1 MKRRRFLAITAAAS
15 LAGRAAAAP
24 ARWDGLA
31 FGGDVSVTIRG
42 GRGADAALRGVV
54 ADIRRIEKKFSLFD
68 PDSDICRLNRS
79 GSIPM
84 DADWRGIVQHV
95 DDLHRATAGMFDPT
109 VQPLWRLMASTSGT
123 PDQAAWRAAQALLGW
138 SRVRHDGGRLQL
150 DRGQA
155 LTLNGIAQGFASDLI
170 AERLHLAGFDEVLVD
185 LGEFRAGRAGRWR
198 VGIDGLPDRI
208 SLRNSALA
216 ISAPGAMQFG
226 ADGAAGHIFDAT
238 GPAPRPAR
246 WRLAAVHA
254 GSAAVADGLSTGFAL
269 MEADAIRRAMVGTC
283 RQVVLVSADG
293 EELRLDA
300 ATPA

>member
-1 MKRRRFLAITAAAS
+1 MKRRRFLAIAAAAS
-15 LAGRAAAAP
+15 LAGPAAAAP
-24 ARWDGLA
+24 VRWDGLA

-42 GRGADAALRGVV
+42 GRAADAALRAVV
-54 ADIRRIEKKFSLFD
+54 GDIRRIERKFSLFD
-68 PDSDICRLNRS
+68 PDSDLSRLNRTGAIS
-79 GSIPM
+79 M
-84 DADWRGIVQHV
+84 DADWRVIVQHV
-95 DDLHRATAGMFDPT
+95 DNLHRATDGIFDPT

-123 PDQAAWRAAQALLGW
+123 PGEAAWREAKALLGW
-138 SRVRHDGGRLQL
+138 NRVRHVGGRLQL

-185 LGEFRAGRAGRWR
+185 LGEFRAGRAGQWR
-198 VGIDGLPDRI
+198 VGIDGLPDRMA
-208 SLRNSALA
+208 LRNSALA
-216 ISAPGAMQFG
+216 ISAPGAMRFG
-226 ADGAAGHIFDAT
+226 ADVAAGHIFDAT

-269 MEADAIRRAMVGTC
+269 MEADAIRRAMIGTC
-283 RQVVLVSADG
+283 RQVLLVSADG
-293 EELRLDA
+293 DELRLDA